1 MKKRIVV
8 EKDKFDA
15 ALDRLIKTPALAMKD
30 VKTTGKRTAGKLV
43 PPQR

>member
-30 VKTTGKRTAGKLV
+30 VKTDKKKPAKLI
-43 PPQR
+43 PPQST